1 MCLTLLSLD
10 SELVISLMRAT
21 NTMLVR
27 YPIVLQPLLLVSL
40 LLLMMMTMMLMM
52 VLLLLLLMMLLLAE
66 MALCGLDL
74 SYALPSPRE
83 EVTFLATAFH

>member
-52 VLLLLLLMMLLLAE
+52 VLLLLLMMLLLAE